1 MTPLHLA
8 ATHDNKECCRLL
20 VLRGAELR
28 CQDDE
33 NSTPLH
39 MAANEGNTD
48 VVKMLFE
55 QAELRDSW
63 VTIQNVSGIE
73 VQVVWT

>member
-1 MTPLHLA
+1 MA
-8 ATHDNKECCRLL
+8 AT
-20 VLRGAELR
+20 
-28 CQDDE
+28 
-33 NSTPLH
+33 
-39 MAANEGNTD
+39 EGNTD